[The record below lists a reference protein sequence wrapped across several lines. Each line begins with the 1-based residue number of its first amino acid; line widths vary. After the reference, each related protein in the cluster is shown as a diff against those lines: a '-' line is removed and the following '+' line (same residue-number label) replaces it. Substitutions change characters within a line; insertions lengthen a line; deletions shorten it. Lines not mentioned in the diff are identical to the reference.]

1 MAKVRVVLN
10 RKGVR
15 ELIKSD
21 AMAQACK
28 EQADAI
34 KNRCGDGY
42 ESDVYTGKN
51 RVNAMV
57 WPESAKA
64 RQDNYHNNT
73 ILRRLK

>member
-10 RKGVR
+10 RSGVR
-15 ELIKSD
+15 ELLKSD

-28 EQADAI
+28 EQANAI

-64 RQDNYHNNT
+64 RQDNSHDNT

>member
-10 RKGVR
+10 RSGVR
-15 ELIKSD
+15 ELLKSD

-64 RQDNYHNNT
+64 RQDNSHDNT

>member
-15 ELIKSD
+15 ELLKSD

-51 RVNAMV
+51 RANAMV
-57 WPESAKA
+57 WPSSAKA
-64 RQDNYHNNT
+64 RQDNAQNNT

>member
-15 ELIKSD
+15 ELLKSD

-51 RVNAMV
+51 RANAMV
-57 WPESAKA
+57 WP
-64 RQDNYHNNT
+64 
-73 ILRRLK
+73 

>member
-15 ELIKSD
+15 ELLKSD

-51 RVNAMV
+51 RANAMV

-64 RQDNYHNNT
+64 RQDNSHNNT